1 MLYRLFLLALLL
13 VAAPAAA
20 QPQTP
25 MKTAT
30 ISGMIVDAATGEAAD
45 PVNVLLQSP
54 SRRTMY
60 GYTTSRA
67 DGSYTLE
74 WRGAADTLLV
84 TVTGFN
90 IASQSRLVLARTQR
104 VDFSVEHAELKIR
117 EVTVKAPAVERRSD
131 TLSYTVSKYA
141 DVADHS
147 IGDVLRK
154 MPGIEVSKAGE
165 VKYNGKTINK
175 FYIEGLD
182 MLGGRY
188 GIATNN
194 IRARDIARVEV
205 YENHQPIKALKK
217 LVDTDRAALNLR
229 LKESAKGTWNGTMQL
244 GGGYKPAMW
253 SGELT
258 AMYFGRRFQ
267 TLDTYKTNNTGD
279 DVARELKSFYGGPDE
294 ASAMLGV
301 HAPTTPSVDERR
313 YLDNNIHT
321 VLLNS
326 IAKLRKELELTAN
339 AQYHHD
345 YRQAEGTSTTTY
357 YLPDAAPLV
366 VDERT
371 STLCRTDRTALDI
384 QLQSNTEK
392 HYLQEKLSFAGR
404 WDNDFGRVLNAG
416 ERVDQRF
423 RLPRLSLRNTFR
435 DVRRTGRRALSF
447 HSETDYETQPTSLR
461 IAPMLYPEVFG
472 DAEAAA
478 GALQRL
484 DSRRF
489 RTRNSAFTSWT
500 LGRWSF
506 TLNAAINAQIEW
518 MRSSLAPTDGQGA
531 AADAASPHRNDI
543 YWRRA
548 DLIVGPSVRYGV
560 GDRFSASLYLP
571 VDLLTLRSEDRVRD
585 RTEKSR
591 DAILTPSLSLQSN
604 LSYNLKV
611 SARASYNETVGGLY
625 DNYAGYVMTD
635 YRQITSKQGPLSR
648 NRGQNYAVSLSYG
661 NAIRALFGSVDA
673 SYRRTRRN
681 LMYGVTYEG
690 SLARIEAV
698 ERDNLSDGYDLRAS
712 VSKRFDG
719 ISTTF
724 NLSGGFSRSWSEVM
738 RQGELLPSQY
748 DRATAAFGFNTRF
761 TAAVKLDYGADYARS
776 QSRVDGNALRPI
788 DVVRQQAAVDFI
800 IRRKFICRIGGEH
813 CYNAAIGGSDRNMFF
828 LDASLTYKSRKVE
841 YVVEGRNLCDTGV
854 FRSASQSDIT
864 DYLYAYSLRP
874 EAVLFKIKF
883 SLR

>member
-20 QPQTP
+20 QPPSP
-25 MKTAT
+25 MKTVT
-30 ISGMIVDAATGEAAD
+30 ISGTIVDAGTGEAAD

-74 WRGAADTLLV
+74 WRGTADTLLV

-90 IASQSRLVLARTQR
+90 IAPQSRRILAHTQR

-131 TLSYTVSKYA
+131 TLSYTVAKYA

-165 VKYNGKTINK
+165 VKYNGKSINK

-194 IRARDIARVEV
+194 IRAKDIARVEV
-205 YENHQPIKALKK
+205 YENHQPIKALKR

-253 SGELT
+253 SGEAT
-258 AMYFGRRFQ
+258 AMLFGRRFQ

-279 DVARELKSFYGGPDE
+279 DVARELKSFYGGLDE

-301 HAPTTPSVDERR
+301 HAPTVPSIDERR

-321 VLLNS
+321 VSLNS

-345 YRQAEGTSTTTY
+345 YRRAEGASTTTY
-357 YLPDAAPLV
+357 YLPDVVPLV

-371 STLCRTDRTALDI
+371 STLRRTDRTAVDI

-461 IAPMLYPEVFG
+461 IAPMLYPEVF
-472 DAEAAA
+472 DDPEAVA

-489 RTRNSAFTSWT
+489 RTRNSVFTSWT

-518 MRSSLAPTDGQGA
+518 MRSALAQTDGQGA
-531 AADAASPHRNDI
+531 AADAASLHRNDI

-548 DLIVGPSVRYGV
+548 DLILGPSIRYGV
-560 GDRFSASLYLP
+560 GDRFSASLYVP

-591 DAILTPSLSLQSN
+591 DAIVTPSLSLQSN
-604 LSYNLKV
+604 LTYNLKA
-611 SARASYNETVGGLY
+611 SARASYNETIGGLY

-635 YRQITSKQGPLSR
+635 YRQISSKQGPLSR
-648 NRGQNYAVSLSYG
+648 NRGQNYSVSLSYG

-681 LMYGVTYEG
+681 LIYGVTYEG

-719 ISTTF
+719 IATTF
-724 NLSGGFSRSWSEVM
+724 NLAGDFSRTWSEVM

-828 LDASLTYKSRKVE
+828 LDASLTYKSRRVE
-841 YVVEGRNLCDTGV
+841 YAVEGRNLCDTGV

-864 DYLYAYSLRP
+864 DYLYAYRLRP
-874 EAVLFKIKF
+874 ASVLFKVKF
-883 SLR
+883 SLK

>member
-1 MLYRLFLLALLL
+1 MLHRLLALVLL
-13 VAAPAAA
+13 LAAAIPAAA
-20 QPQTP
+20 QPPSP

-30 ISGMIVDAATGEAAD
+30 ISGMIVDAGTGEAAD

-67 DGSYTLE
+67 DGTYTLE
-74 WRGAADTLLV
+74 WRGSADTLLV

-90 IASQSRLVLARTQR
+90 IAPQSRLVLARTQR
-104 VDFSVEHAELKIR
+104 VDFRVEHAELKIR

-147 IGDVLRK
+147 IGDVLKK

-194 IRARDIARVEV
+194 IRANDIARVEV

-217 LVDTDRAALNLR
+217 LVDSDRAALNLR
-229 LKESAKGTWNGTMQL
+229 LKEEAKGTWNGTMQL
-244 GGGYKPAMW
+244 GGSYKPAMW
-253 SGELT
+253 SGEAT
-258 AMYFGRRFQ
+258 AMLFGRRFQ

-279 DVARELKSFYGGPDE
+279 DVARELKSFYGGLDE

-301 HAPTTPSVDERR
+301 HAPTMPSVDERR

-321 VLLNS
+321 VSLNS

-345 YRQAEGTSTTTY
+345 YRQAEGASTTIY
-357 YLPDAAPLV
+357 YLPDAVPLV

-371 STLCRTDRTALDI
+371 ATLRRTDRTALDI

-447 HSETDYETQPTSLR
+447 HSETDYETQPTQLR

-472 DAEAAA
+472 DAEAA
-478 GALQRL
+478 GALQTL

-518 MRSSLAPTDGQGA
+518 MRSALAPTDGQGA
-531 AADAASPHRNDI
+531 AADAASPYRNDI

-548 DLIVGPSVRYGV
+548 DLIVGPSVRYGI
-560 GDRFSASLYLP
+560 GDRFSASLYVP

-585 RTEKSR
+585 RTERSC
-591 DAILTPSLSLQSN
+591 DAIVTPSFSVQSN
-604 LSYNLKV
+604 LTYNLKA

-648 NRGQNYAVSLSYG
+648 NRGQNYSFSLSYG

-681 LMYGVTYEG
+681 LIYGVTYEG

-719 ISTTF
+719 IATTF
-724 NLSGGFSRSWSEVM
+724 NLSGGFSRSWSEVL

-748 DRATAAFGFNTRF
+748 DRTTVAFGFNTRF
-761 TAAVKLDYGADYARS
+761 TAVVKLDYEADYARS
-776 QSRVDGNALRPI
+776 QSLVDVNALRPI
-788 DVVRQQAAVDFI
+788 DVLRQQAAVDFI
-800 IRRKFICRIGGEH
+800 VRKKFICRIGGEH
-813 CYNAAIGGSDRNMFF
+813 CYNAAIGGTDRNMFF

-841 YVVEGRNLCDTGV
+841 YSVEGRNLCDTGI
-854 FRSASQSDIT
+854 FRSATQSDIT
-864 DYLYAYSLRP
+864 DYLYAYRLRP
-874 EAVLFKIKF
+874 AAVLFKIKF